1 MKLFRNAAIIAI
13 ATLGLTACGEYAEV
27 PLGHFG
33 KIKTKEGMKPG
44 VVGPSQFRL
53 PACWLYCDKLMLVEA
68 TDFAVTEDFRG
79 EHSLFMPKSEL
90 AMSFDVRATFA
101 IENRE
106 NVLDNIFERLPS
118 DEWGRISADQIY
130 QTYGKPIVRD
140 VVRRVL
146 AQYTIEE
153 ISSNRARMNA
163 ELNKELQ
170 ARFSST
176 PLVIRQFGLGD
187 VRLPDVVLTQKETA
201 ARRKIAIQQEEAEKQ
216 IRLVK
221 LSADLEAAKAE
232 RAIRREK
239 AEASKEENQIYAD
252 SVSDKYLAYR
262 RLEVLEKLAENK
274 NATFLPFQ
282 ALDEVGVSNRMFS
295 GDTTLKTPQ

>member
-1 MKLFRNAAIIAI
+1 MKSLKVLAVVAA
-13 ATLGLTACGEYAEV
+13 ATFGLAACGEYAEV
-27 PLGHFG
+27 PLGHYG

-44 VVGPSQFRL
+44 VIGPSQFRL
-53 PACWLYCDKLMLVEA
+53 PACWLYCDKLMIVEA
-68 TDFAVTEDFRG
+68 TDFPITEAFRG
-79 EHSLFMPKSEL
+79 EHSLYMPRSEL
-90 AMSFDVRATFA
+90 AMPFDVRATFA

-106 NVLDNIFERLPS
+106 GVLDGIFERLPS
-118 DEWGRISADQIY
+118 DEWGRITAQQIY
-130 QTYGKPIVRD
+130 DTYGRPVVRD

-146 AQYTIEE
+146 SNYSIEE
-153 ISSNRARMNA
+153 VSSNRARINA
-163 ELNKELQ
+163 ELNDELRKQ
-170 ARFSST
+170 LQNT
-176 PLVIRQFGLGD
+176 PLAIRSFGLGD
-187 VRLPDVVLTQKETA
+187 VRFPDVILTQKETA

-221 LSADLEAAKAE
+221 LQADLEAAKAE

-274 NATFLPFQ
+274 NATFLPFG
-282 ALDEVGVSNRMFS
+282 ALDEVGVSNKVFNTNPS
-295 GDTTLKTPQ
+295 STTKE